1 MGKSPVT
8 ESADELIYL
17 AESDIISFKELL
29 AGTYY
34 PADRKYN
41 IICFHAAQAVEKL
54 LKGFII
60 SNGKTVERIHDLD
73 ILHQAVAGIDVSFAE
88 IKSECVFLN
97 TFAQNIKYSSKITI
111 TKQDID
117 KIIKS
122 LENVCNFPPIQ
133 AMRNSFSKKHN
144 YKIVTELKRF

>member
-1 MGKSPVT
+1 MGKSLVT
-8 ESADELIYL
+8 ESADELVYI

-41 IICFHAAQAVEKL
+41 IICFHATQAVEKL

-73 ILHQAVAGIDVSFAE
+73 VLQKSAMKIDISFAK
-88 IKSECVFLN
+88 IKRECMLLN
-97 TFAQNIKYSSKITI
+97 TFAQNIKYSSKIII
-111 TKQDID
+111 TKQDIE
-117 KIIKS
+117 KIIITGKCLQFPADKS
-122 LENVCNFPPIQ
+122 NTRFIQ
-133 AMRNSFSKKHN
+133 QEAQ
-144 YKIVTELKRF
+144 L